1 MIDPQYNFGAEHRLR
16 FQHGSA
22 LAELVDGLLV
32 AVNPGPSGK
41 LRPLLVAVGKVAS
54 SPGRNELDFPG

>member
-1 MIDPQYNFGAEHRLR
+1 MIDPQYKFGAEHRR

-22 LAELVDGLLV
+22 LAELVGGLLV

-54 SPGRNELDFPG
+54 SPDRNELDFPG